1 MRFNDKLVSEVIKMI
16 IRSYEEKD
24 KENVRFVCLNSEG
37 PCKSTKRG
45 INFALAVYCDCY
57 IENEP
62 ENCFVATDEN
72 GRAIGYVISAQ
83 SFDEFKKVYTANYFT
98 RIKKW
103 EYRRRRSALRAIA
116 SQEKYKE
123 EYTAHL
129 HIDILPEYQH
139 MGIGRKLMDALCDN
153 FRKKGVEGVM
163 FTVWHKNYNAI
174 KFYEKYGFKLIETK
188 EKTLVYGMK
197 LI

>member
-1 MRFNDKLVSEVIKMI
+1 MI
-16 IRSYEEKD
+16 NFFQKGSDRMEIRPYKPND
-24 KENVRFVCLNSEG
+24 KENVRFVCLNSDG
-37 PCKSTKRG
+37 PCKSSKRG
-45 INFALAVYCDCY
+45 INFALAVYCDYY

-72 GRAIGYVISAQ
+72 DKAIGYIISTEN
-83 SFDEFKKVYTANYFT
+83 FDKFKEIYIKDYYT

-103 EYRRRRSALRAIA
+103 EYRRRKSALRAIA

-123 EYTAHL
+123 EYPAHL

-139 MGIGRKLMDALCDN
+139 MGLGRKLMDKLCDN
-153 FRKKGVEGVM
+153 LRNKGVKGVM

-174 KFYEKYGFKLIETK
+174 KFYEKYGFQLIETK
-188 EKTLVYGMK
+188 ETTLVYGMK
-197 LI
+197 LK